1 MRIPSLGA
9 RALPVARQR
18 VPPRR
23 RPVKRGPELQTGP
36 PRKERLF
43 APETETTKGA
53 RFQTKARPRW
63 TGPREFRGRRRD
75 TPRSSRRRHH
85 GAQLSPRLRSHRE
98 EETMVPSRAKIH
110 VIACRRI
117 SSRGVRVTVLRF
129 RGVPGHFSRRI
140 HLAYS
145 AVGPGSVSVYFLVCL
160 TSSLASHVTTSLA
173 GETRGRRLRR
183 GRRTRQPLGTRRRTS
198 SSGLFALRH
207 SETKLRPTFPLSR
220 RVPSFTVSACG
231 RLEY

>member
-43 APETETTKGA
+43 APETETTKGG
-53 RFQTKARPRW
+53 RFQTKAHPRW
-63 TGPREFRGRRRD
+63 TGPREFRGRCRD

-85 GAQLSPRLRSHRE
+85 GAQLSPRLRSHPE
-98 EETMVPSRAKIH
+98 EETVVPSRTKIH

-129 RGVPGHFSRRI
+129 RGVPGLFSRRI

-145 AVGPGSVSVYFLVCL
+145 AVGPGSVSVYFLVRL
-160 TSSLASHVTTSLA
+160 TSFPGFSRHYVISWRNTWTAFTARPPHRATPWDTTPDVEL
-173 GETRGRRLRR
+173 GLIRRAA
-183 GRRTRQPLGTRRRTS
+183 
-198 SSGLFALRH
+198 F
-207 SETKLRPTFPLSR
+207 
-220 RVPSFTVSACG
+220 
-231 RLEY
+231 